1 VSIELNRKSTPM
13 KTALVLSGGGARG
26 LAHLGVMKALEKENI
41 KIDLIVGCS
50 FGALVG
56 GMYAQTPQAR
66 VIEKRLKNF
75 QQTDHFKNLGVKSVR
90 KPAYS
95 PDDFLKQFA
104 RNLRER
110 VLLNVI
116 VNRISVLKEERL
128 IDAVNYLIKQGK
140 IEKTSIPFACNA
152 TDLFTG
158 KGVLFTKGDIRK
170 AIRAS
175 TTIPG
180 YFPPIELDN
189 KILVDGAVTYNLPIK
204 FARGLGAKIII
215 AVDVHPML
223 QEEKDFRN
231 VFDIIMRSSTI
242 TANLLTEESLNDTE
256 ILISPRVSKF
266 FWYDF
271 DKGEELIK
279 AGEEATYNQID
290 QIREFTTFKRE
301 SLFRKFFPFRL
312 GTKT

>member
-1 VSIELNRKSTPM
+1 M

-26 LAHLGVMKALEKENI
+26 LAHLGVIKALEKENI

-56 GMYAQTPQAR
+56 GMYAQTPKAK
-66 VIEKRLKNF
+66 VIEERLKVF
-75 QQTDHFKNLGVKSVR
+75 QQTDHFKNLGVKAVR
-90 KPAYS
+90 KPAYNQ
-95 PDDFLKQFA
+95 DDFLKQFT

-116 VNRISVLKEERL
+116 VNRISVLKDDR
-128 IDAVNYLIKQGK
+128 IINAVNYLIKKGK
-140 IEKTSIPFACNA
+140 IENTSIPFACNA
-152 TDLFTG
+152 TDLYSG
-158 KGVLFTKGDIRK
+158 KGILFTKGDIRQ

-180 YFPPIELDN
+180 YFPPVEVNN

-204 FARGLGAKIII
+204 FAKSLGANVII
-215 AVDVHPML
+215 AVDVRPVL
-223 QEEKDFRN
+223 KEERDFRN

-242 TANLLTEESLNDTE
+242 TANLLSEQSLDDAD
-256 ILISPRVSKF
+256 ILIPPQVGDF

-271 DKGEELIK
+271 DKAEEMIK
-279 AGEEATYNQID
+279 AGEKAAYSQMDE
-290 QIREFTTFKRE
+290 IREITSLKKRN
-301 SLFRKFFPFRL
+301 LFRKVFRFWL
-312 GTKT
+312 SSKKIK